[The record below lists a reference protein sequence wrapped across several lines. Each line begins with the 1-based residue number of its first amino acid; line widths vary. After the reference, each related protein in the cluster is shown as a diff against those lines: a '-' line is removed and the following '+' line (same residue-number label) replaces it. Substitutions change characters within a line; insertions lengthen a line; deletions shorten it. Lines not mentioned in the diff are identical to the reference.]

1 MSETIQLLVLTHN
14 YPRHHGDHAGVFLSL
29 LCRRLLEHSIQP
41 IVLAPHDPG
50 APEYEENAGV
60 KVHRFRYGADHQENL
75 AYGGNM
81 QAIVT
86 SSLGG
91 MLRFRSFVK
100 QFQEAATRIVEKES
114 VDVIAGHWLIPS
126 ALVMKKLAAHS
137 TLPMILSS
145 HGTDIRLA
153 RKFGGLPYRYLRKTC
168 RGLARWTFVS
178 SYLREQML
186 QLDPQLKERLEVL
199 PLPHDESI
207 FYQDSTIAKEAGLL
221 VAVTRFTRQKRV
233 GYLIDAFAQVAQKV
247 PEALLAIYGAGPLQS
262 EIEQQ
267 IQALNLTDK
276 VSIHA
281 PVSQSELRTIYN
293 RASIV
298 VLNSFR
304 EGFGLAL
311 SEAMLCGTAVVGV
324 TSGGITDIIE
334 HEQRGL
340 LAEPDDVGS
349 LASAI
354 TRLLKDSSLR
364 NQLAA
369 AGNEFAQATYASG
382 PLAARY
388 AQVVH
393 DAVAVK

>member
-14 YPRHHGDHAGVFLSL
+14 YPRYHGDHAGVFLSL
-29 LCRRLLEHSIQP
+29 LCRRLLDHSIQP

-60 KVHRFRYGADHQENL
+60 KIHRFRYGADSEENL

-86 SSLGG
+86 SSLAGI
-91 MLRFRSFVK
+91 LHFRRFLKR
-100 QFQEAATRIVEKES
+100 FQEAATPIVEKES
-114 VDVIAGHWLIPS
+114 VDVIAGHWLMPA
-126 ALVMKKLAAHS
+126 ALVMKSLAGRY

-153 RKFGGLPYRYLRKTC
+153 SKFGGLPYRYLRKTC
-168 RGLARWTFVS
+168 RALARWTFVS
-178 SYLREQML
+178 SYLRDQML

-199 PLPHDESI
+199 PLPHDETI
-207 FYQDSTIAKEAGLL
+207 FYPETDIAKEPILT

-233 GYLIDAFAQVAQKV
+233 NYLIDAFARVAQQV
-247 PEALLAIYGAGPLQS
+247 PQARLEIYGSGPLQR

-267 IQALNLTDK
+267 IQSNNLTDK

-281 PVSQSELRTIYN
+281 PVSQSELRTVYN

-298 VLNSFR
+298 VLNSTR

-324 TSGGITDIIE
+324 ASGGITDIIE
-334 HEQRGL
+334 HERRGL
-340 LAEPDDVGS
+340 LAEPDNVGS

-369 AGNEFAQATYASG
+369 AGSEFAQATYASG

-388 AQVVH
+388 AQIVH
-393 DAVAVK
+393 EAAAVK

>member
-1 MSETIQLLVLTHN
+1 MSKTIKLLVLTHN
-14 YPRHHGDHAGVFLSL
+14 YPRHHGDHAGVFIGL
-29 LCRRLLEHSIQP
+29 LCRRLLNHSIQP

-60 KVHRFRYGADHQENL
+60 KIHRFRYGADHEENL

-86 SSLGG
+86 GSLTGI
-91 MLRFRSFVK
+91 LRFRR
-100 QFQEAATRIVEKES
+100 FQKRFQKAATRIIEKERI
-114 VDVIAGHWLIPS
+114 DVIAGHWLMPA
-126 ALVMKKLAAHS
+126 ALVMKKLAAHH

-153 RKFGGLPYRYLRKTC
+153 RKFGGMPYRYLPKTC
-168 RGLARWTFVS
+168 RSLVRWTFVS
-178 SYLREQML
+178 SYLRDQML

-199 PLPHDESI
+199 PLPHDESL
-207 FYQDSTIAKEAGLL
+207 FYRDSAIAKEAGLL
-221 VAVTRFTRQKRV
+221 VAVTRFTKQKRV
-233 GYLIDAFAQVAQKV
+233 SYLIDAFVQVAKEV
-247 PEALLAIYGAGPLQS
+247 YEARLEIYGAGPLQG

-267 IQALNLTDK
+267 IQSNNLTDK

-281 PVSQSELRTIYN
+281 PVSQTELRTVYN

-298 VLNSFR
+298 VLNSWR

-324 TSGGITDIIE
+324 ASGGITDIVE
-334 HEQRGL
+334 HERHGL

-349 LASAI
+349 LATAI
-354 TRLLKDSSLR
+354 TRLLRDSSLR

-369 AGNEFAQATYASG
+369 AGNEFVRATYASG

-388 AQVVH
+388 ARIVRE
-393 DAVAVK
+393 AAAVK